1 MNINFEGEVNGQKF
15 TDLESFMKALNALK
29 DDKNNKSISLS
40 YQTSW
45 DDKNTKDEVKNGLAG
60 LFQNKKKNL
69 KQPRPIDPNKIVED
83 FDFDQLNGEAN
94 HDDFIQDELSA
105 KLYDKYKDFAGGDYD
120 EEQLKGYL
128 DINNKRLCQ
137 YSELLKR
144 NEDKIVQIEDLIE
157 AKRKEIDSLQ
167 HSLDICNHVKEAQED
182 LIQYH
187 EEIKELIENN
197 L

>member
-40 YQTSW
+40 YQTSFG
-45 DDKNTKDEVKNGLAG
+45 DEDTKENVKNGLAG
-60 LFQNKKKNL
+60 LFQNKKKNI
-69 KQPRPIDPNKIVED
+69 KQSIPIVASNVLED
-83 FDFDQLNGEAN
+83 FDFDQLNGDYN
-94 HDDFIQDELSA
+94 HDDSIQDELSA
-105 KLYDKYKDFAGGDYD
+105 KLHDKYQEFANGRYD

-137 YSELLKR
+137 YSELLKH
-144 NEDKIVQIEDLIE
+144 NENKIIQIEDLIE
-157 AKRKEIDSLQ
+157 AKCKEIGSLR
-167 HSLDICNHVKEAQED
+167 HSLDICNHVKEAQKD

-187 EEIKELIENN
+187 EGIKELIENN